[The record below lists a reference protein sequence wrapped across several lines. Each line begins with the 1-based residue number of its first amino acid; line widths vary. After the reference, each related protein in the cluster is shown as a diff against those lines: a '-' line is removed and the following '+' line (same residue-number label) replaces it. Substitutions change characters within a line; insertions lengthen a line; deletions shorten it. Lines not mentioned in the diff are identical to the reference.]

1 MYDQLYE
8 YAEKFLNKLLCGF
21 RKAYSTQHAFFIL
34 LQKWQKEL
42 DSSGIVGTILMDLSK
57 AYDCLPHDLI
67 IAKLEAY
74 GLDTNSLRFLFDY
87 LSCRKQRTKMRSAY
101 TNWLVVGFLKDQY

>member
-1 MYDQLYE
+1 MPVFKKLDPTDKTIFRPVSVLPLLSIVFEKITYDQLFE
-8 YAEKFLNKLLCGF
+8 YAETFLNKLLCGF

-57 AYDCLPHDLI
+57 A
-67 IAKLEAY
+67 
-74 GLDTNSLRFLFDY
+74 
-87 LSCRKQRTKMRSAY
+87 
-101 TNWLVVGFLKDQY
+101 